1 MDAKEIQEK
10 IDILQK
16 EVSTVIKGK
25 DEVIRKVIMAILAS
39 GHVLLE
45 DVPGLGKT
53 TLAKA
58 FSKALG
64 FANKRIQFTPDTMP
78 SDIVGMSIYNEQT
91 NAFEYVEGAAVN
103 CNLLLGDEINRTSS
117 KTQSALLEAM
127 AEGCVTVDGVTH
139 QLLEPFVVMAT
150 QNPVTSGG
158 TQALPDSQLD
168 RFMICL
174 SMGYPDAESQLA
186 ILKNVSDRDLIE
198 KVQPVM
204 TIEDVKQAKSYVKNM
219 QVKDEILRY
228 IICLCEKTREH
239 EHVELGISPR
249 GVGALAEMAKSFA
262 LCEGRTYVVP
272 DDVLAIFPDVC
283 AHRLI
288 LNTKARRENVTAY
301 EILEEIAQQTEKPKL
316 LRKYQKT

>member
-219 QVKDEILRY
+219 QVNDEILRY

-239 EHVELGISPR
+239 EHVELGIRPR

-301 EILEEIAQQTEKPKL
+301 EILEEIAQQIEKPKL
-316 LRKYQKT
+316 LRK

>member
-45 DVPGLGKT
+45 DVPWLGKT

-219 QVKDEILRY
+219 QVNDEILRY

-272 DDVLAIFPDVC
+272 EDVLAIFPDVC

-301 EILEEIAQQTEKPKL
+301 EILEEIAQQVEKPKL
-316 LRKYQKT
+316 LRK

>member
-219 QVKDEILRY
+219 QVNDEILRY

-249 GVGALAEMAKSFA
+249 GVGALAEMAKAFA

-272 DDVLAIFPDVC
+272 EDVLAIFPDVC

-316 LRKYQKT
+316 LRK

>member
-64 FANKRIQFTPDTMP
+64 FANKRIQITPDTMP

-198 KVQPVM
+198 KVQSVM

-249 GVGALAEMAKSFA
+249 GVGALAEMAKAFA

-316 LRKYQKT
+316 LRK

>member
-219 QVKDEILRY
+219 QVNDEILRY

-249 GVGALAEMAKSFA
+249 GVGALAEMAKAFA

-272 DDVLAIFPDVC
+272 EDVLAIFPDVC

-301 EILEEIAQQTEKPKL
+301 EILEEISQQTEKPKL
-316 LRKYQKT
+316 LRK

>member
-25 DEVIRKVIMAILAS
+25 DEVIRKVIMAIFAS

-219 QVKDEILRY
+219 QVNDEILRY

-249 GVGALAEMAKSFA
+249 GVGALAEMAKAFA

-272 DDVLAIFPDVC
+272 EDVLAIFPDVC

-301 EILEEIAQQTEKPKL
+301 EILEEIAQQVEKPKL
-316 LRKYQKT
+316 LRK

>member
-219 QVKDEILRY
+219 QVNDEILRY
-228 IICLCEKTREH
+228 IIFLCEKTREH

-249 GVGALAEMAKSFA
+249 GVGALAEMAKAFA

-272 DDVLAIFPDVC
+272 EDVLAIFPDVC

-301 EILEEIAQQTEKPKL
+301 EILEEIAQQVEKPKL
-316 LRKYQKT
+316 LRK

>member
-150 QNPVTSGG
+150 PNPVTSGG

-219 QVKDEILRY
+219 QVNDEILRY

-249 GVGALAEMAKSFA
+249 GVGAVAEMAKSFA

-272 DDVLAIFPDVC
+272 EDVLAIFPDVC

-301 EILEEIAQQTEKPKL
+301 EILEEIAQQVEKPKL
-316 LRKYQKT
+316 LRK

>member
-78 SDIVGMSIYNEQT
+78 SDIVGMLIYNEQT

-219 QVKDEILRY
+219 QVNDEILRY

-316 LRKYQKT
+316 LRK

>member
-219 QVKDEILRY
+219 QVNDEILRY

-249 GVGALAEMAKSFA
+249 GAGALAEMAKSFA

-316 LRKYQKT
+316 LRK

>member
-219 QVKDEILRY
+219 QVNDEILRY

-283 AHRLI
+283 THRLI

-316 LRKYQKT
+316 LRK

>member
-1 MDAKEIQEK
+1 MDAKEIEEK

-204 TIEDVKQAKSYVKNM
+204 TIEDIKQAKSYVKNM
-219 QVKDEILRY
+219 QVNDEILRY

-316 LRKYQKT
+316 LRK

>member
-219 QVKDEILRY
+219 QVNDEILRY

-249 GVGALAEMAKSFA
+249 GVGALAEMAKAFA

-272 DDVLAIFPDVC
+272 EDVLAIFPAVC

-301 EILEEIAQQTEKPKL
+301 EILEEIAQQVEKPKL
-316 LRKYQKT
+316 LRK

>member
-45 DVPGLGKT
+45 DVLGLGKT

-219 QVKDEILRY
+219 QVNDEILRY

-249 GVGALAEMAKSFA
+249 GVGALAEMAKAFA

-272 DDVLAIFPDVC
+272 EDVLAIFPDVC

-301 EILEEIAQQTEKPKL
+301 EILEEIAQQVEKPKL
-316 LRKYQKT
+316 LRK

>member
-64 FANKRIQFTPDTMP
+64 FANKRIQFTPDTML

-219 QVKDEILRY
+219 QVNDEILRY

-316 LRKYQKT
+316 LRK

>member
-1 MDAKEIQEK
+1 MDPKEIQEK

-228 IICLCEKTREH
+228 IICLCEKTRKH

-301 EILEEIAQQTEKPKL
+301 EILEEIAQQVEKPKL
-316 LRKYQKT
+316 LRK

>member
-78 SDIVGMSIYNEQT
+78 SDIVEMSIYNEQT

-219 QVKDEILRY
+219 QVNDEILRY

-272 DDVLAIFPDVC
+272 EDVLAIFPDVC

-301 EILEEIAQQTEKPKL
+301 EILEEIAQQVEKPKL
-316 LRKYQKT
+316 LRK

>member
-219 QVKDEILRY
+219 QVNDEILWY

-249 GVGALAEMAKSFA
+249 GVGAVAEMAKSFA

-272 DDVLAIFPDVC
+272 EDVLAIFPDVC

-301 EILEEIAQQTEKPKL
+301 EILEEIAQQVEKPKL
-316 LRKYQKT
+316 LRK

>member
-139 QLLEPFVVMAT
+139 QLLEPFIVMAT

-219 QVKDEILRY
+219 QVNDEILRY

-301 EILEEIAQQTEKPKL
+301 EILEEISQQTEKPKL
-316 LRKYQKT
+316 LRK

>member
-45 DVPGLGKT
+45 DVSGLGKT

-219 QVKDEILRY
+219 QVNDEILRY

-272 DDVLAIFPDVC
+272 EDVLAIFPDVC

-301 EILEEIAQQTEKPKL
+301 EILEEIAQQVEKPKL
-316 LRKYQKT
+316 LRK

>member
-204 TIEDVKQAKSYVKNM
+204 TIEDVKQAKSYAKNM
-219 QVKDEILRY
+219 QVNDEILRY

-249 GVGALAEMAKSFA
+249 GVGALAEMAKAFA

-272 DDVLAIFPDVC
+272 EDVLAIFPDVC

-301 EILEEIAQQTEKPKL
+301 EILEEIAQQVEKPKL
-316 LRKYQKT
+316 LRK

>member
-219 QVKDEILRY
+219 QVNDEILRY

-301 EILEEIAQQTEKPKL
+301 EILEEIAQQVEKPKL
-316 LRKYQKT
+316 LRK

>member
-219 QVKDEILRY
+219 QVNDEILRY

-249 GVGALAEMAKSFA
+249 GVGALAEMAKAFA

-272 DDVLAIFPDVC
+272 EDVLAIFPDVC

-288 LNTKARRENVTAY
+288 LNTKARRVNVTAY
-301 EILEEIAQQTEKPKL
+301 EILEEIAQQVEKPKL
-316 LRKYQKT
+316 LRK

>member
-64 FANKRIQFTPDTMP
+64 LANKRIQFTPDTMP

-219 QVKDEILRY
+219 QVNDEILRY

-249 GVGALAEMAKSFA
+249 GVGALAEMAKAFA

-272 DDVLAIFPDVC
+272 EDVLAIFPDVC

-301 EILEEIAQQTEKPKL
+301 EILEEIAQQVEKPKL
-316 LRKYQKT
+316 LRK

>member
-198 KVQPVM
+198 KVQSVM
-204 TIEDVKQAKSYVKNM
+204 TIEDIKQAKSYVKNM

-262 LCEGRTYVVP
+262 LCEGRTYAVP

-316 LRKYQKT
+316 LRK

>member
-127 AEGCVTVDGVTH
+127 AEGCVTVDGVTRRVP
-139 QLLEPFVVMAT
+139 EPFVVIAT
-150 QNPVTSGG
+150 ENPVGSVG
-158 TQALPDSQLD
+158 TQLLPESQLD
-168 RFMICL
+168 RFMICMT
-174 SMGYPDAESQLA
+174 MGYPDAENEIAIAKGRSNGMQLSDVQGVIPA
-186 ILKNVSDRDLIE
+186 QELTMIQAEVENVFLH
-198 KVQPVM
+198 
-204 TIEDVKQAKSYVKNM
+204 
-219 QVKDEILRY
+219 DEIYAY
-228 IICLCEKTREH
+228 IVDLARATRENSL
-239 EHVELGISPR
+239 VELGMSPR
-249 GVGALAEMAKSFA
+249 GTIALAKMAKAAAFLS
-262 LCEGRTYVVP
+262 GRDFVVP
-272 DDVLAIFPDVC
+272 NDVTEVFPAV
-283 AHRLI
+283 AGHRLV
-288 LNTKARRENVTAY
+288 LNSKARVGHVTTDTVLGQIM
-301 EILEEIAQQTEKPKL
+301 ESVRKPKV
-316 LRKYQKT
+316 RK

>member
-174 SMGYPDAESQLA
+174 SMGYPDAESQFA

-219 QVKDEILRY
+219 QVNDEILRY

-249 GVGALAEMAKSFA
+249 GVGALAEMAKAFA

-272 DDVLAIFPDVC
+272 EDVLAIFPDVC

-301 EILEEIAQQTEKPKL
+301 EILEEIAQQVEKPKL
-316 LRKYQKT
+316 LRK

>member
-16 EVSTVIKGK
+16 EVSTVIKEK

-219 QVKDEILRY
+219 QVNDEILRY

-316 LRKYQKT
+316 LRK

>member
-25 DEVIRKVIMAILAS
+25 DEVSRKVIMAILAS

-219 QVKDEILRY
+219 QVNDEILRY

-272 DDVLAIFPDVC
+272 EDVLAIFPDVC

-301 EILEEIAQQTEKPKL
+301 EILEEIAQQVEKPKL
-316 LRKYQKT
+316 LRK

>member
-174 SMGYPDAESQLA
+174 SMGYPDAESKLA

-219 QVKDEILRY
+219 QVNDEILRY

-249 GVGALAEMAKSFA
+249 GVGALAEMAKAFA

-272 DDVLAIFPDVC
+272 EDVLAIFPDVC

-301 EILEEIAQQTEKPKL
+301 EILEEIAQQVEKPKL
-316 LRKYQKT
+316 LRK

>member
-25 DEVIRKVIMAILAS
+25 DEVIRKGIMAILAS

-219 QVKDEILRY
+219 QVNDEILRY

-249 GVGALAEMAKSFA
+249 GVGALAEMAKAFA

-272 DDVLAIFPDVC
+272 EDVLAIFPDVC

-301 EILEEIAQQTEKPKL
+301 EILEEIAQQVEKPKL
-316 LRKYQKT
+316 LRK

>member
-204 TIEDVKQAKSYVKNM
+204 TIEDVKQAKSYAKNM
-219 QVKDEILRY
+219 QVNDEILRY

-249 GVGALAEMAKSFA
+249 GVGALAEMAKAFA

-272 DDVLAIFPDVC
+272 EDVLAIFSDVC

-301 EILEEIAQQTEKPKL
+301 EILEEIAQQVEKPKL
-316 LRKYQKT
+316 LRK

>member
-198 KVQPVM
+198 KVQSVM
-204 TIEDVKQAKSYVKNM
+204 TIEDIKQAKSYVKNM

-249 GVGALAEMAKSFA
+249 GVGALAEMAKPFA
-262 LCEGRTYVVP
+262 LCEGRMLYRMMSLRFFRMYVHTV
-272 DDVLAIFPDVC
+272 
-283 AHRLI
+283 
-288 LNTKARRENVTAY
+288 
-301 EILEEIAQQTEKPKL
+301 
-316 LRKYQKT
+316 

>member
-219 QVKDEILRY
+219 QVNDEILRY
-228 IICLCEKTREH
+228 IICVCEKTREH

-249 GVGALAEMAKSFA
+249 GVGALAEMAKAFA

-316 LRKYQKT
+316 LRK

>member
-198 KVQPVM
+198 KVQSVM

-249 GVGALAEMAKSFA
+249 GVVALAEMAKAFA

-316 LRKYQKT
+316 LRK

>member
-219 QVKDEILRY
+219 QVNDEILRY

-262 LCEGRTYVVP
+262 LCEGRSYVVP
-272 DDVLAIFPDVC
+272 EDVLAIFPDVC

-301 EILEEIAQQTEKPKL
+301 EILEEIAQQVEKPKL
-316 LRKYQKT
+316 LRK

>member
-117 KTQSALLEAM
+117 KTQSAMLEAM

-219 QVKDEILRY
+219 QVNDEILRY

-272 DDVLAIFPDVC
+272 EDVLAIFPDVC

-301 EILEEIAQQTEKPKL
+301 EILEEIAQQVEKPKL
-316 LRKYQKT
+316 LRK